1 MVMPVSDGA
10 VELPMSH
17 VSVRVAWHDTDW
29 TGRVCASPGANHC
42 CTILKNVKEKK
53 DPVSEEQVAGRPWT
67 EVDDLPPCVNERAG
81 FMRTKPFTQER
92 THNYAWNTN
101 GAHAHFAPT
110 TQRMPPYSLE
120 VTPFRWVMLKEY
132 ERYATPWGI
141 RVDMGLEERAHAL
154 MPFDEDT
161 WIQDHR
167 NHLALLDSF
176 FSALRPRQSLVFL
189 YAKDIPLVE
198 EREPGERYLIG
209 AGFVESVDPAVE
221 WSYSEDGPLRSIM
234 WERGVAHSIR
244 PAFTDGFLLPYQQL
258 IADPALQGKDLDPF
272 VARSPGAHF
281 DEFSYVSELVTHDGA
296 IAALTELARVVEL
309 LPGVAD
315 GPWEHVG
322 DWIAERLGEAWQ
334 ARGPYPGM
342 GPMLTAAGLNRGVLL
357 ARRVLD
363 ELPVG
368 ESPWVAL
375 ENAVEQ
381 NLDGL
386 VGRVSRKAWQRLIAD
401 AERYRQLR
409 VMSRFGLSVYQ
420 ARRLFD
426 ALAPDAV
433 LENPYCL
440 YESGVADGLALTTID
455 RGLFPQDADACQA
468 LNADPIDDPVTEAA
482 DDRRV
487 RAASIHVLERAVD
500 QGHTLL
506 DEAGMRRR
514 LARLELVPVCDPVD
528 AEFGVAA
535 DGFSP
540 ELVEVPLA
548 QEAGR
553 GWQLARLAAAGDVI
567 RAELR
572 TRAEARALDVSWD
585 WMKRINAVLP
595 HVANP
600 DAAEQRARAEKA
612 EALEILARCRVSALI
627 GPAGTGKTSMLEALC
642 NDPEIEAGSVL
653 LLSPTGKA
661 AVQLAARTKKPAK
674 TLAQFLGQY
683 GRWDWD
689 SGAYYLAPATK
700 RFGGAKTVV
709 VDEAS
714 MLTEEMLAATIDAL
728 TGVDRLILCGDPRQL
743 PPIGAGRPFVDLV
756 AFLRGSGGAGG
767 AVAELRTGRRQ
778 VDAEGNERILD
789 DVAMASIFS
798 IDAALPG
805 ADEALARVLGGES
818 DGRVAIVPWEDEGDL
833 HQKVIDQLGAEIPDL
848 ASHCRGGI
856 CRSLGADCEDEGLP
870 SFTWGAAGQGAENW
884 QILSPVR
891 ARPGGVSGLN
901 QLVRSTWR
909 GNDPRMALRS
919 RKFTSPLGADQ
930 VIFADKV
937 MCRRNDHK
945 RKRWD
950 PATKELKPG
959 GVANGEIG
967 VVVARAGKPPK
978 GHTIEFSTQPNAQY
992 TFWDNE
998 MNSGGERAE
1007 EWLELAYAVTVHKSQ
1022 GSQFQVTFVVVP
1034 DPCPLLSP
1042 ELLYTALTRQ
1052 QHKVVLFK
1060 QGDLSTLRAFASPSR
1075 SETARRLTCL
1085 FRPADPFAIG
1095 DGIVLDGAHIH
1106 RTARGDDLVRSKSEV
1121 IVADALYDLGLDYV
1135 YEQELTFPGEFPRRP
1150 DFTIQRP
1157 GTMPVYWEHLGMLD
1171 LAGYRA
1177 DWQAR
1182 KAWYAS
1188 HDILP
1193 WVDGGGANGALVCSD
1208 ENLNGQG
1215 INSNAVR
1222 ELVKDVFRLR

>member
-1 MVMPVSDGA
+1 MPLSDGA
-10 VELPMSH
+10 VQLPTSH

-29 TGRVCASPGANHC
+29 TGRVCAEPGANHC
-42 CTILKNVKEKK
+42 CTILKTVKENK
-53 DPVSEEQVAGRPWT
+53 DPVTEALVAGRPWT
-67 EVDDLPPCVNERAG
+67 ELDDNPPCVNERAG
-81 FMRTKPFTQER
+81 FMRAKAFTQER
-92 THNYAWNTN
+92 EHNYAWNRK

-110 TQRMPPYSLE
+110 IQRMPPYSLE
-120 VTPFRWVMLKEY
+120 VTPFRWVMLHEY

-141 RVDMGLEERAHAL
+141 RVDMGLEERAHEL
-154 MPFDEDT
+154 MPFNEDT

-176 FSALRPRQSLVFL
+176 FSALRPRKSLVFL

-258 IADPALQGKDLDPF
+258 IADPKLQGMDLQPF
-272 VARSPGAHF
+272 IARTPVAHF

-315 GPWEHVG
+315 GPWEQVG
-322 DWIAERLGEAWQ
+322 GWIAERLGEAWQ

-342 GPMLTAAGLNRGVLL
+342 GPMLAAAGLNRGVLL

-363 ELPVG
+363 GLPAG
-368 ESPWVAL
+368 EDPWAAL
-375 ENAVEQ
+375 ATAVDQ
-381 NLDGL
+381 NQDGL
-386 VGRVSRKAWQRLIAD
+386 VGRTSRKAWERLLTDAD
-401 AERYRQLR
+401 KYRQLR
-409 VMSRFGLSVYQ
+409 VMSRFGLSVDQ
-420 ARRLFD
+420 ARRGFD
-426 ALAPDAV
+426 ELAPAAV
-433 LENPYCL
+433 LDNPYCL
-440 YESGVADGLALTTID
+440 YESGLADVALTTVD
-455 RGLFPQDADACQA
+455 RGLFPQDADALQA
-468 LNADPIDDPVTEAA
+468 LNADPIDEPVTEPA

-487 RAASIHVLERAVD
+487 RAACVHVLDRASG

-506 DEAGMRRR
+506 DEAGLRRR
-514 LARLELVPVCDPVD
+514 LARLELVPICDPGN
-528 AEFGVAA
+528 AEFEIAI
-535 DGFSP
+535 DEFSP
-540 ELVEVPLA
+540 LIVEVALA
-548 QEAGR
+548 RDAGR
-553 GWQLARLAAAGDVI
+553 GWQLSWLADVGAVI
-567 RAELR
+567 RAEIQSR
-572 TRAEARALDVSWD
+572 VEAPVLDTTWN
-585 WMKRINAVLP
+585 WRKRIEAVLP
-595 HVANP
+595 PVP
-600 DAAEQRARAEKA
+600 EQDAAEQRARAEKA
-612 EALEILARCRVSALI
+612 EALEILARCRISALI

-642 NDPEIEAGSVL
+642 DDPGIAAGGVL

-674 TLAQFLGQY
+674 TLAQFLGAH
-683 GRWDWD
+683 GRWDFD
-689 SGAYYLAPATK
+689 SGDYYLAPGTK

-728 TGVDRLILCGDPRQL
+728 AGVDRLILCGDPRQL

-756 AFLRGSGGAGG
+756 AFLRETPGGGG
-767 AVAELRTGRRQ
+767 GVAELHTGRRQ
-778 VDAEGNERILD
+778 IDEAGDARLLD
-789 DVAMASIFS
+789 DVAVASIFS
-798 IDAALPG
+798 IDAVLPG
-805 ADEALARVLGGES
+805 ADEALARVVAGGG
-818 DGRVAIVPWEDEGDL
+818 DGRVAIVSWQDETEL
-833 HQKVIDQLGAEIPDL
+833 HREVVEQLGAEIPDL

-856 CRSLGADCEDEGLP
+856 CRSLGADCEDDGLP
-870 SFTWGAAGQGAENW
+870 SFEWGSAGGGAENW

-891 ARPGGVSGLN
+891 ARPGGVAGLN
-901 QLVRSTWR
+901 QLVRKTWR
-909 GNDPRMALRS
+909 GSDPRMALRS

-937 MCRRNDHK
+937 MCLRNDHR

-950 PATKELKPG
+950 PAAREQKAG

-967 VVVARAGKPPK
+967 VIVGGAGKPPN
-978 GHTIEFSTQPNAQY
+978 GHRIEFSTQMSSQY

-998 MNSGGERAE
+998 MNGGGERAAE
-1007 EWLELAYAVTVHKSQ
+1007 LLELAYAVTIHKSQ
-1022 GSQFQVTFVVVP
+1022 GSQFKVTFVVIP

-1052 QHKVVLFK
+1052 QDKVVLLK

-1085 FRPADPFAIG
+1085 FRPADPFAVG
-1095 DGIVLDGAHIH
+1095 DVVVDGAHVH
-1106 RTARGDDLVRSKSEV
+1106 RTGRGDDLVRSKSEV
-1121 IVADALYDLGLDYV
+1121 IVADALHDLGLDYA

-1150 DFTIQRP
+1150 DFTIPRP
-1157 GTMPVYWEHLGMLD
+1157 GAPPVYWEHLGMLD

-1177 DWQAR
+1177 DWDAR

-1188 HDILP
+1188 HDILS
-1193 WVDGGGANGALVCSD
+1193 WSDGGGSNGALVSSD
-1208 ENLNGQG
+1208 ENLGAKG
-1215 INSNAVR
+1215 INSNAIR
-1222 ELVKDVFRLR
+1222 ELAQRVFRP